1 MAKEQPPMQT
11 PPPPYPGYPP
21 PYVVYPPEEPI
32 NWSEYWRVIVKNR
45 KLIGIITATS
55 TLIALLIAFLLPP
68 IYRAEV
74 LLAPVSQD
82 KSEGLSAIASQYGDL
97 AALAGINLGSG
108 KDKTAEYIAALKS
121 RALSVSYI
129 KSENLM
135 PVLFAS
141 KWDGEKKQ
149 WKDSTEAPTEW
160 KAFKLWDENIRR
172 VNLDKRTGLVTL
184 IIEWKDPAL
193 AAKWANDFTRHVNTR
208 LRTEAVEEAERN
220 IAYLEKQLPTT
231 NSVEVQQAIYR
242 LIETQTK
249 KKMVAS
255 TREEY
260 AFTSIDPAVTPERKH
275 RPRRTILVITGLL
288 LGLVG
293 SVIAAIVVNRRKI
306 DVATDQRTNNGT
318 GRAK

>member
-1 MAKEQPPMQT
+1 MAKEQPPTQP

-32 NWSEYWRVIVKNR
+32 NWGKYWRVIIKNR
-45 KLIGIITATS
+45 KLIGIITAAS

-68 IYRAEV
+68 VYRAEV

-82 KSEGLSAIASQYGDL
+82 KSEGLSAIASQYGEL
-97 AALAGINLGSG
+97 AALAGINLGSS

-121 RALSVSYI
+121 RSLSVSYI
-129 KSENLM
+129 KEANLM
-135 PVLFAS
+135 PVLFAR

-149 WKDSTEAPTEW
+149 WNDSADVPTEW
-160 KAFKLWDENIRR
+160 KAFKLWDEDIRR
-172 VNLDKRTGLVTL
+172 VNLDRRTGLVTL
-184 IIEWKDPAL
+184 IVEWKDPAL

-208 LRTEAVEEAERN
+208 LRTEAVEEAEKS
-220 IAYLEKQLPTT
+220 IAYLEKQLPSTT
-231 NSVEVQQAIYR
+231 SVEVQQAIYR

-260 AFTSIDPAVTPERKH
+260 AFTTIDPAVTPEKER
-275 RPRRTILVITGLL
+275 RPKRVLLVLFGLL
-288 LGLVG
+288 MGLIVG
-293 SVIAAIVVNRRKI
+293 AVAAVAVNRWYADEKRNI
-306 DVATDQRTNNGT
+306 SEVP
-318 GRAK
+318 

>member
-1 MAKEQPPMQT
+1 MAKDQPPTQS
-11 PPPPYPGYPP
+11 PPPPYPGYPAP
-21 PYVVYPPEEPI
+21 FVVYPPEEPI
-32 NWSEYWRVIVKNR
+32 DWGEYWLVIVKNR
-45 KLIGIITATS
+45 KLIGIITAAS

-68 IYRAEV
+68 VYRAEV

-82 KSEGLSAIASQYGDL
+82 KSEGLSAIANQYGDL
-97 AALAGINLGSG
+97 AALAGINLGPS

-121 RALSVSYI
+121 RSLSVSYI
-129 KSENLM
+129 KEANLM
-135 PVLFAS
+135 PILFAS
-141 KWDGEKKQ
+141 KWDAEKKQ
-149 WKDSTEAPTEW
+149 WKDNTDAPTEW
-160 KAFKLWDENIRR
+160 KAFELWDKNIRL

-184 IIEWKDPAL
+184 IVEWKDPVL

-208 LRTEAVEEAERN
+208 LRTEAVEEAEKS

-249 KKMVAS
+249 KKMIAS

-260 AFTSIDPAVTPERKH
+260 AFTTIDPAVTPERKH
-275 RPRRTILVITGLL
+275 RPRRTMLVFTGLL
-288 LGLVG
+288 LGLAG
-293 SVIAAIVVNRRKI
+293 SVIVAIIVGRRKI
-306 DVATDQRTNNGT
+306 GATDQRTDHES

>member
-1 MAKEQPPMQT
+1 MAKEQPPTQT

-45 KLIGIITATS
+45 KLIGIITAAS

-97 AALAGINLGSG
+97 AALAGINLGAS
-108 KDKTAEYIAALKS
+108 KDKTAEHIAALKS
-121 RALSVSYI
+121 RSLSVSYI
-129 KSENLM
+129 KDANLM
-135 PVLFAS
+135 PVLFAA
-141 KWDGEKKQ
+141 KWDTEKKQ
-149 WKDSTEAPTEW
+149 WKDSADAPTEW
-160 KAFKLWDENIRR
+160 KAFKLWDEDIRR
-172 VNLDKRTGLVTL
+172 VSLDRRTGLVTL
-184 IIEWKDPAL
+184 IIEWKDSAL

-208 LRTEAVEEAERN
+208 LRTEAVEEAEKS

-231 NSVEVQQAIYR
+231 TSVEVQQAIYR

-255 TREEY
+255 TRDEY
-260 AFTSIDPAVTPERKH
+260 AFSTIDPAVKPERRA
-275 RPRRTILVITGLL
+275 RPWRL
-288 LGLVG
+288 
-293 SVIAAIVVNRRKI
+293 AIVVAGTLLGFFGVIVFILTRRGNI
-306 DVATDQRTNNGT
+306 SV
-318 GRAK
+318 